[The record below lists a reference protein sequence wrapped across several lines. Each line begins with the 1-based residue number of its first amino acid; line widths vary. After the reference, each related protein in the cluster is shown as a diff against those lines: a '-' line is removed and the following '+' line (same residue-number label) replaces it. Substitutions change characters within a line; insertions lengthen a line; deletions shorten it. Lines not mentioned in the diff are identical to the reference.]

1 MLQGEYESDIIRF
14 VDKCCLMQSSAE
26 MWIELLQLYSREKL
40 NELGNVFLRAKS
52 HLSPTEFESLNQR
65 WQMLQI

>member
-1 MLQGEYESDIIRF
+1 
-14 VDKCCLMQSSAE
+14 MQSSAE